1 MTLPLA
7 GMTDMMFDL
16 AGESLP
22 AAYHVA
28 LWHELIRIE
37 PSLASDDRIGLLP
50 LRTAETGELHLLPKR
65 AKLTL
70 RVPHEQAQA
79 TLKLTGAQMDVSGHR
94 ITLGAGKS
102 RPLQPYPTLHAH
114 LVAGAADEVV
124 FMEQV
129 VAELADLGVQAQ
141 TICGRPGRLSDNGQT
156 INGFSL
162 VLHDLKPEASLRLQ
176 CAGMGAA
183 RHYGCGVFVPYKAI
197 SSLE

>member
-1 MTLPLA
+1 MTLSLA
-7 GMTDMMFDL
+7 SMTDMMFDL
-16 AGESLP
+16 AGDSLP
-22 AAYHVA
+22 ADYHVA
-28 LWHELIRIE
+28 LWHELVRIE
-37 PSLASDDRIGLLP
+37 PALAHDGRIGLLP

-79 TLKLTGAQMDVSGHR
+79 TLALVGARLDVSGHP
-94 ITLGAGKS
+94 IILGAGKS

-114 LVAGAADEVV
+114 LVAGDTDEVV
-124 FMEQV
+124 FMQQV
-129 VAELADLGVQAQ
+129 VAELAELGVQAQ
-141 TICGRPGRLSDNGQT
+141 SICGRPGRLCDGGRT
-156 INGFSL
+156 IAGFSL

-176 CAGMGAA
+176 CAGMGKA